1 MLKNYIHTYVVLYT
15 YKQCKIRQ
23 KAHRVSKQFK
33 TEDDTLSWQSVN
45 AILHSCKD
53 AGKFTKIRLTTIHY
67 IKDNY
72 GFDYDTKQLLDLILF
87 LCNSLKSKND

>member
-1 MLKNYIHTYVVLYT
+1 MSYYT
-15 YKQCKIRQ
+15 LINNVKYDRKLVDLAEQY
-23 KAHRVSKQFK
+23 K

-53 AGKFTKIRLTTIHY
+53 GGKFTKIELATVNY

-72 GFDYDTKQLLDLILF
+72 AFDYDTKQLLELILF
-87 LCNSLKSKND
+87 LCSSLKSKND